1 MKRFFLFALA
11 ATVFAAC
18 STDTTQDLAPE
29 IPDTLTVSFDE
40 ETRVQLDAECK
51 TVWNADDLVSVFYR
65 SDANDCWRFMGETGD
80 RTGLLVSKTS
90 NEPTISTN
98 EVVAVYPYNAG
109 YCIDASDKTLS
120 VRIPATQRYENGSY
134 GIGANIM
141 VSTGTGRDIS
151 LKSVCGW
158 IKLQLTGSGKV
169 TQVTLR
175 GNDDEQIAGLATV
188 NYADYSL
195 SLIADGLGNAAA
207 DGEVGGTLV
216 SDRDYVREITLDCGE
231 GVALNAD
238 TPTAFYF
245 VLAPQTF
252 EKGITI
258 TAMCDDGTRMTKST
272 SNSISVERNHIVPM
286 NNIDYVATNLIYYTS
301 SDGNV
306 IEPYKTNVFGAN
318 IVSNTYENGV
328 GVITFDG
335 DVTTIGDYAFNFCDA
350 LTSVTIP
357 DSVTTIGDFA
367 FNYCDAL
374 TSVTIPDSVTEIGKC
389 AFQTC
394 RALTSITIPD
404 SVTTIGEWAFNLCS
418 ALTSVTIPDSVTK
431 IGGSAFRNCDALT
444 SVTIPNSMTTIG
456 EGAFGGCDALKAF
469 YGKFASADNRCLIV
483 DGVLN
488 SFAPAGLTEYTIPNS
503 VMAIGDSAFRYC
515 SALTSVTIP
524 DSVTMIVI
532 SAFRDCDALTSVTIP
547 DSVTTIGSY
556 AFYNCD
562 ALKEVYCEPTT
573 PPSLGNSSV
582 FDNNSSDRKIYVPTA
597 SVDTYKAAS
606 RWSEYADAIEPY
618 NFTE

>member
-1 MKRFFLFALA
+1 MKRFFLFALV

-18 STDTTQDLAPE
+18 STDPTQDLAPE

-90 NEPTISTN
+90 NEPTITTN

-169 TQVTLR
+169 TKVTLR

-216 SDRDYVREITLDCGE
+216 NDRDYVREITLDCGE

-272 SNSISVERNHIVPM
+272 SNSITVERNHIVPM
-286 NNIDYVATNLIYYTS
+286 ETIEYESTYSVGDLYNENGVKGIVFLVEENGKHGKIVSMKESYGYYGYESYVRSCKNLDNGLLNKEALYEAGAIYSSSYLMPPQSSVWYIPAKKELESLVQVVNVVNSSVVANGGTPFTFSDYGDEALYTS
-301 SDGNV
+301 S
-306 IEPYKTNVFGAN
+306 TN
-318 IVSNTYENGV
+318 SNTE
-328 GVITFDG
+328 
-335 DVTTIGDYAFNFCDA
+335 
-350 LTSVTIP
+350 SW
-357 DSVTTIGDFA
+357 DS
-367 FNYCDAL
+367 
-374 TSVTIPDSVTEIGKC
+374 
-389 AFQTC
+389 TC
-394 RALTSITIPD
+394 
-404 SVTTIGEWAFNLCS
+404 
-418 ALTSVTIPDSVTK
+418 
-431 IGGSAFRNCDALT
+431 
-444 SVTIPNSMTTIG
+444 M
-456 EGAFGGCDALKAF
+456 
-469 YGKFASADNRCLIV
+469 YGKDLAN
-483 DGVLN
+483 
-488 SFAPAGLTEYTIPNS
+488 PNAN
-503 VMAIGDSAFRYC
+503 AIY
-515 SALTSVTIP
+515 LV
-524 DSVTMIVI
+524 
-532 SAFRDCDALTSVTIP
+532 
-547 DSVTTIGSY
+547 
-556 AFYNCD
+556 
-562 ALKEVYCEPTT
+562 
-573 PPSLGNSSV
+573 SSV
-582 FDNNSSDRKIYVPTA
+582 KVRCRTITTF
-597 SVDTYKAAS
+597 
-606 RWSEYADAIEPY
+606 
-618 NFTE
+618 

>member
-1 MKRFFLFALA
+1 MKRFFLFVLA

-18 STDTTQDLAPE
+18 STDMTQDLAPE

-158 IKLQLTGSGKV
+158 IKLQFTGSGKV

-195 SLIADGLGNAAA
+195 SLIADGLGDAAT

-216 SDRDYVREITLDCGE
+216 NDRDYVREITLDCGE

-272 SNSISVERNHIVPM
+272 SNSITVERNHIVPM
-286 NNIDYVATNLIYYTS
+286 ETIEYESTYSVGDLYNENGVKGIVFQVDENKKHGKIISMTESRGLYGYDSYVRNCKSTDNGLDNKDALYSAGATYSSSYLMPPKSSVWYIPAIKELEQLIEVIDIVNKSLVSNGGKSFTFSAYGNDALYTS
-301 SDGNV
+301 S
-306 IEPYKTNVFGAN
+306 TNAN
-318 IVSNTYENGV
+318 IDSRGDTVMYGKYLSNP
-328 GVITFDG
+328 
-335 DVTTIGDYAFNFCDA
+335 DA
-350 LTSVTIP
+350 
-357 DSVTTIGDFA
+357 
-367 FNYCDAL
+367 
-374 TSVTIPDSVTEIGKC
+374 
-389 AFQTC
+389 
-394 RALTSITIPD
+394 ITI
-404 SVTTIGEWAFNLCS
+404 
-418 ALTSVTIPDSVTK
+418 
-431 IGGSAFRNCDALT
+431 
-444 SVTIPNSMTTIG
+444 
-456 EGAFGGCDALKAF
+456 
-469 YGKFASADNRCLIV
+469 FASSGMSSMVRCR
-483 DGVLN
+483 
-488 SFAPAGLTEYTIPNS
+488 TI
-503 VMAIGDSAFRYC
+503 
-515 SALTSVTIP
+515 
-524 DSVTMIVI
+524 
-532 SAFRDCDALTSVTIP
+532 
-547 DSVTTIGSY
+547 TT
-556 AFYNCD
+556 F
-562 ALKEVYCEPTT
+562 
-573 PPSLGNSSV
+573 
-582 FDNNSSDRKIYVPTA
+582 
-597 SVDTYKAAS
+597 
-606 RWSEYADAIEPY
+606 
-618 NFTE
+618 